1 MDWSSMMD
9 QLKRMEKEEVQVSLP
24 VTGEVLANRVRLVI
38 SSGLVDLNKLLK
50 QATVRKPIVLQ
61 LIAQQRDAG
70 NVDYTNIDMAEVEE
84 NAKKL
89 TSSDAAALPNGLADF
104 FNAEDG
110 EDKPFLGVDKAAT
123 PAERVYN
130 FSGLES
136 ELDRA
141 RPMLLSA
148 QRDSDVNK
156 NVSASRLNAL
166 GIFSE
171 MEIKTGSNLIDQFET
186 SYIPRVFNIT
196 LPWCVGGPDFAGQ
209 PRYRRKFDGGSPAV
223 SLHTYDAMMACRVEA
238 QIRQDWDFGPGIH
251 SLSFATKVNQGI
263 SMSIKRMLRRRGEES
278 ASGPEI
284 GKSASRIY
292 ELLWE
297 GQ

>member
-1 MDWSSMMD
+1 M
-9 QLKRMEKEEVQVSLP
+9 QVSLP

-84 NAKKL
+84 NAKQL

-104 FNAEDG
+104 FNAEDRG
-110 EDKPFLGVDKAAT
+110 DKPFLGVDKAAT

-166 GIFSE
+166 GNFSE

-209 PRYRRKFDGGSPAV
+209 PRYRRKFDVGSLAV
-223 SLHTYDAMMACRVEA
+223 SLHTYDAMMAC
-238 QIRQDWDFGPGIH
+238 
-251 SLSFATKVNQGI
+251 
-263 SMSIKRMLRRRGEES
+263 
-278 ASGPEI
+278 
-284 GKSASRIY
+284 
-292 ELLWE
+292 
-297 GQ
+297 